1 MAAELRRASF
11 ESPTTESA
19 AAPAAMSGEESSV
32 MVRVTG
38 VQVPSTRAKHAFER
52 RVTVHH
58 HYGPWVWR
66 EVQAQLMPY
75 APPDTIRELE
85 LARPDG
91 RYVISIGLLNPQP
104 NPCRVNTRV
113 SFAMGSWVCGDAFL
127 LAKEYHEPYW
137 LTRSFSMSDWEQLNL
152 LLKAVAT
159 PDTPFFDLEQC
170 AYLASIH
177 TYSPERQ
184 WLTMSQPLATRAP
197 PTRTARRPTSC
208 NKRDHPSVPTLRH
221 LYDRRLLSDVFVYM
235 YRPTVYH
242 LSDTTSLNGLPAPGQ
257 ECACIACADGG
268 EGMSAHRA
276 RGRSGA

>member
-1 MAAELRRASF
+1 
-11 ESPTTESA
+11 
-19 AAPAAMSGEESSV
+19 

-52 RVTVHH
+52 RVTVPHH
-58 HYGPWVWR
+58 SGPWVWR
-66 EVQAQLMPY
+66 EVQAQLLPY

-137 LTRSFSMSDWEQLNL
+137 LTRSFTMSDWEQLNL

-170 AYLASIH
+170 AYLVSMH
-177 TYSPERQ
+177 THH
-184 WLTMSQPLATRAP
+184 LARPGSLCRSRWRRGPHRPGQRADQLP
-197 PTRTARRPTSC
+197 ATNVTLGPGTP
-208 NKRDHPSVPTLRH
+208 PSVR
-221 LYDRRLLSDVFVYM
+221 
-235 YRPTVYH
+235 
-242 LSDTTSLNGLPAPGQ
+242 
-257 ECACIACADGG
+257 
-268 EGMSAHRA
+268 
-276 RGRSGA
+276 